1 MLPWHQFGC
10 MGAAMRFVRAILW
23 NRRGAT
29 AVEYG
34 LVLALITLI
43 VSVSI
48 REVAGTTVDM
58 WNMIDTKVAKH

>member
-1 MLPWHQFGC
+1 
-10 MGAAMRFVRAILW
+10 MRFVRAILW